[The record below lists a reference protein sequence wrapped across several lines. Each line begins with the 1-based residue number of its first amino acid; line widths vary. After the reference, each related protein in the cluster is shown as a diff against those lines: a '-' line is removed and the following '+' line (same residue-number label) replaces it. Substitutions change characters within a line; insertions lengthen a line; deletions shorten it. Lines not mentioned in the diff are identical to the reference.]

1 MIASMTGYAFQEFQ
15 KSWGTLSWELRSV
28 NHRFLD
34 LNLKLPESFKFL
46 DPDIKSFLKKRVS
59 RGKIEIILR
68 LNLLNNISEEISIDE
83 QMLDNLIQS
92 IHHIKTKTQCDGI
105 NPLEILKYP
114 GIIKENKQN
123 IDELT
128 SDINDSLSQALNSFL
143 ENRKAEG
150 QKIKDSLI
158 EKLSKIELETQ
169 KINKA
174 VPEIIEAQK
183 QKIKIRLEELNLK
196 LDEDRI
202 EQEIVLL
209 AQKIDIQE
217 ELDRLGFH
225 VSEAKNILNKG
236 GLTGRKLDFLMQ
248 EFNRESN
255 TIASKSINKD
265 VTKSA
270 VELKVLIEQ
279 IREQIQNLE

>member
-92 IHHIKTKTQCDGI
+92 IHHIKTKTQCDSV

-114 GIIKENKQN
+114 GVTKESKQN

-128 SDINDSLSQALNSFL
+128 SDINNSLSQALNSFI
-143 ENRKAEG
+143 ENREAEG
-150 QKIKDSLI
+150 QKIKDSLT
-158 EKLSKIELETQ
+158 EKLNKIELETQ
-169 KINKA
+169 KINKV
-174 VPEIIEAQK
+174 VPEIIETQR
-183 QKIKIRLEELNLK
+183 QKIKARLEELNLK
-196 LDEDRI
+196 LDADR
-202 EQEIVLL
+202 
-209 AQKIDIQE
+209 
-217 ELDRLGFH
+217 
-225 VSEAKNILNKG
+225 
-236 GLTGRKLDFLMQ
+236 
-248 EFNRESN
+248 
-255 TIASKSINKD
+255 
-265 VTKSA
+265 
-270 VELKVLIEQ
+270 VELSSRDIPES
-279 IREQIQNLE
+279 